1 MTNEHKPQKGLLSRV
16 CVIRDTLVILG
27 SLAYAKAVT

>member
-16 CVIRDTLVILG
+16 CIHEELKDLG
-27 SLAYAKAVT
+27 SLAYAN